1 MSQFHIATTR
11 LLSLL
16 PNCSS
21 AAHIAQIQVHL
32 ITQNLHSI
40 TTVAS
45 AFISASK
52 TLNLLHLAHLHILT
66 QLPTPHV
73 FNCNSLI
80 RAFSHS
86 HIPHIP
92 LSIYTHMTRTS
103 IAPNNYTFPILF
115 KSLADFRDL
124 RQSQCLHT
132 HVVKLGQ
139 WSDIYVLNSALDLY
153 ASCGRMDLCRKV
165 FDEMPVRDVV
175 SWTGLIKGY
184 RRLGK
189 YDDALI
195 AFEQMQYAGVAPNAV
210 TMVNALAACASFGA
224 LEMGVW
230 IHECIRREGWELDV
244 KLGTALIDMY
254 GTCGRI
260 EEALAVFNGMEE
272 KNTFTWNAL
281 IKGFAVAK
289 SGKEAV
295 WWFGRM
301 EQEGFGADNVTLVQ
315 VLCACSHSGLVDVGR
330 QIFCSL
336 SNGKYG
342 FLPSIK
348 HYACMID
355 LLARAGCLEA
365 AVKCLRE
372 MPYQP
377 TKAILGSLL
386 AVGKTHGDLPLSEFA
401 AAKLVELEPGNSA
414 YYVLLSNL
422 YAEMGRWNDVEK
434 VRAMMKER
442 DLKKELGCS
451 STEREFCNQVD
462 QLVAQ

>member
-1 MSQFHIATTR
+1 MSQLNVTTTR

-21 AAHIAQIQVHL
+21 ITHIHQIQAQL

-45 AFISASK
+45 TFITACK
-52 TLNLLHLAHLHILT
+52 TLGLLHLAHLHLLT
-66 QLPTPHV
+66 QLPNPHV
-73 FNCNSLI
+73 FTCNSLI

-86 HIPHIP
+86 HIPHVP
-92 LSIYTHMTRTS
+92 LSIYTHMRKTS
-103 IAPNNYTFPILF
+103 ISPNHYTFPVLF
-115 KSLADFRDL
+115 KSLSDGRDL
-124 RQSQCLHT
+124 TQGQCLHT
-132 HVVKLGQ
+132 HVVKLGH
-139 WSDIYVLNSALDLY
+139 WCDIYVQNSALDLY

-165 FDEMPVRDVV
+165 FDEMPQRDVV

-184 RRLGK
+184 RNLGK

-195 AFEQMQYAGVAPNAV
+195 AFEQMQYAGVVPNAV

-244 KLGTALIDMY
+244 KLGTALIDLY
-254 GTCGRI
+254 GTCGKT
-260 EEALAVFNGMEE
+260 EEALAVFDRMEE

-281 IKGFAVAK
+281 IKGFALAK
-289 SGKEAV
+289 SGEEAV

-301 EQEGFGADNVTLVQ
+301 EQEGFGADEVTLVE
-315 VLCACSHSGLVDVGR
+315 LLSACSHSGLVDVGR
-330 QIFCSL
+330 QIFSSL

-342 FLPSIK
+342 FLPSVK

-355 LLARAGCLEA
+355 LLARAGCLEDA
-365 AVKCLRE
+365 FKCLRE
-372 MPYQP
+372 MPYEP
-377 TKAILGSLL
+377 SKAMLGSLL
-386 AVGKTHGDLPLSEFA
+386 AAGKTYGDLELSEFA
-401 AAKLVELEPGNSA
+401 ATKLVELEPGNSA
-414 YYVLLSNL
+414 YYILLSNL
-422 YAEMGRWNDVEK
+422 YAEMGRWDDVEK

-442 DLKKELGCS
+442 DLKKDLGCS
-451 STEREFCNQVD
+451 STECKPFDQVD